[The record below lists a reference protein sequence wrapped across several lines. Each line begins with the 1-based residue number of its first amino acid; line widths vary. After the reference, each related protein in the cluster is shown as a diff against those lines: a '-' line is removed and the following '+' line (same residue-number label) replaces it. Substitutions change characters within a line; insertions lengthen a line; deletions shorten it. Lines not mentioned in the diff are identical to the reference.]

1 MATPKKP
8 AKLTAS
14 PKKPAMRAAA
24 QKPAPKKPADAIVS
38 FRDAAA
44 FDRWLAVNHD
54 TSPAVMLRLGK
65 KGSTDHIAQPDALD
79 VVLCWGWIDS
89 VRRSHDETSFLQRY
103 GRRTRTSPWSQ
114 INVAKAEALIA
125 AGRMKPPGLAEIERA
140 KADGRWAR
148 AYAGA
153 KVATVPEDFAAALA
167 ESPRARKA
175 FEALKGANR
184 YSFLYRIQS
193 AKKPET
199 RARRIADFVAM
210 LARGEVFHPP
220 SR

>member
-1 MATPKKP
+1 MATPKKKTPVANEP
-8 AKLTAS
+8 AA
-14 PKKPAMRAAA
+14 KKA
-24 QKPAPKKPADAIVS
+24 ADAIVS
-38 FRDAAA
+38 FADAAA
-44 FDRWLAVNHD
+44 FDRWLAKNHD
-54 TSPAVMLRLGK
+54 TSPAVMVRLAK
-65 KGSTDHIAQPDALD
+65 KGNADHIAQPEALD

-89 VRRSHDETSFLQRY
+89 VRRGHDETTFLQRY

-153 KVATVPEDFAAALA
+153 KAATVPGDFAAALA
-167 ESPRARKA
+167 SSPKAKKA
-175 FEALKGANR
+175 FEALTGANR
-184 YSFLYRIQS
+184 YAFLYRIQS

-199 RARRIADFVAM
+199 RARRIETFVAM
-210 LARGEVFHPP
+210 LVRGEVFHPKP
-220 SR
+220 G